1 MKPCV
6 FIHTNQKQY
15 LGALVSMHSMRRNS
29 RHADEFDVKLI
40 EYKTYQDSSRNT
52 RAAAT
57 AATATAD
64 LGQGGSAVV
73 HAAALHAAGADGL

>member
-40 EYKTYQDSSRNT
+40 EYETYQDFFAKYEGRTLQPRRRQPASGTRRTCSRS
-52 RAAAT
+52 RRCA
-57 AATATAD
+57 
-64 LGQGGSAVV
+64 SCRPS
-73 HAAALHAAGADGL
+73 

>member
-40 EYKTYQDSSRNT
+40 EYETYRTSSPST

-57 AATATAD
+57 AVTATA
-64 LGQGGSAVV
+64 GSGTARTCSPSRRC
-73 HAAALHAAGADGL
+73 ASCRPS

>member
-40 EYKTYQDSSRNT
+40 EYETYQGLSSPSMK
-52 RAAAT
+52 AAAT
-57 AATATAD
+57 AVTATA
-64 LGQGGSAVV
+64 GSGIARTCSRSRRC
-73 HAAALHAAGADGL
+73 ASCRPS